1 LSQKLYNNCDMRTEL
16 RELVLGRIREEG
28 LESFSCFDF
37 TDFAPYKTISK
48 CLERLEDDREI
59 TRIIS
64 GVYCLSRY
72 DMSLDVQIYPSIDN
86 VVHTIARKNSWII
99 CPTGNTAL
107 NMMGLSEQ
115 VEAMYVY
122 LTSGPYREYEIY
134 GNTVRLKR
142 TMSREIAG
150 YSDKTNLLIQCL
162 KEIGKDNVDESLL
175 DLLRRG
181 LTKSEKK
188 VALEETTRIQT
199 WIRNFI
205 VTICE
210 ESL

>member
-1 LSQKLYNNCDMRTEL
+1 MRTEL
-16 RELVLGRIREEG
+16 KELVLGRIRDEG
-28 LESFSCFDF
+28 KESFSCFDF

-48 CLERLEDDREI
+48 CLERLEDEGEI

-64 GVYCLSRY
+64 GIYCLSKF
-72 DMSLDVQIYPSIDN
+72 DLGLDVQIYPSIDN

-122 LTSGPYREYEIY
+122 LTSGPYREYEIL
-134 GNTVRLKR
+134 GSKVRLKR

-162 KEIGKDNVDESLL
+162 KEIGNDNVNDTYL
-175 DLLRRG
+175 DLLSRG
-181 LTKSEKK
+181 FTKREKK
-188 VALEETTRIQT
+188 EALEETTRIQT

-205 VTICE
+205 VKICE
-210 ESL
+210 ESKNT